1 MGKSRCGCAP
11 ALAQWCVGNKLPEA
25 GGGEPAGSGAPFPV
39 EGEPFRMF
47 GSPGVLTTIQPL
59 VWLADSQVTHLET
72 EVQRALPA
80 GTRRCFDSRSCVFSV
95 VPPALPSVGSCSCG
109 SGPLS
114 AVPEARLLP
123 VCTLFPDQVTSSAHP
138 PLWQFVSHPQVT
150 HLWLE
155 AWLSAV
161 LESLGSSYL
170 VICASVPP
178 APKSAWEARLP
189 RRRRFVGVPS
199 E

>member
-1 MGKSRCGCAP
+1 MCD
-11 ALAQWCVGNKLPEA
+11 
-25 GGGEPAGSGAPFPV
+25 
-39 EGEPFRMF
+39 
-47 GSPGVLTTIQPL
+47 SPGVFTTIQPL
-59 VWLADSQVTHLET
+59 VWVVDSQVTDLET

-80 GTRRCFDSRSCVFSV
+80 GTRWCFPDSRSGVFSV
-95 VPPALPSVGSCSCG
+95 VPPALPSVGSCSFG
-109 SGPLS
+109 SGPLF

-138 PLWQFVSHPQVT
+138 ILWQLISHPQVT

-161 LESLGSSYL
+161 LESLGSSYP
-170 VICASVPP
+170 VISASVPP

-189 RRRRFVGVPS
+189 
-199 E
+199 